1 MRFGSQP
8 AGYGRLWPGE
18 PGLSGFA
25 ACSAA
30 VGPIVVGGTT
40 RGAITIARGMGRRHI
55 GFVELGALSHIGVLT
70 AVAVARLSSG

>member
-1 MRFGSQP
+1 
-8 AGYGRLWPGE
+8 
-18 PGLSGFA
+18 
-25 ACSAA
+25 
-30 VGPIVVGGTT
+30 VVGGTT